1 LTLFGQPL
9 SPILRCTEFNFET
22 VVRRSKKTCRD
33 IEPRT
38 SGGEI
43 TGYDNDSSGNQHGFV
58 GAPLPVVESF
68 GSTSLVEVG
77 ENYFLDSIS
86 SGTGPEL
93 QYQGRTGLQVV
104 ISCRKTPTLLD
115 LIEESIDQVARAI
128 RLRAEAD

>member
-1 LTLFGQPL
+1 LKRSFADRKKRAEILNREHQAVK
-9 SPILRCTEFNFET
+9 SPDT
-22 VVRRSKKTCRD
+22 
-33 IEPRT
+33 
-38 SGGEI
+38 I
-43 TGYDNDSSGNQHGFV
+43 TTAAANQHGFV
-58 GAPLPVVESF
+58 GAPLPTVIESF